1 MATARSIPLC
11 WKWRTRR
18 DDDKKDEMIFFSFC
32 FFFLRRE
39 VSGSRGPN
47 SIRHGDRNNQPGEL
61 FLFQQKFV
69 ISFFIPSK
77 DVSFGGSVET
87 WWTWPNRLRLR
98 FGNGGEKKSDKKE
111 TNETTGSPAR
121 MSIQVCVCASYIQQQ
136 LYLLKQTKHNE
147 SVKTRK
153 KNWKSKFIKEKEK
166 QVFVCLT
173 SASLSLV
180 IQLHPAQAMP
190 VGTRWRSP
198 LSFGFAQV
206 TRLMFSLSLFLQVVV
221 FFILRLGAAA
231 ANTHECAS
239 GRNISQPWHFSL
251 FSHMYRKQ
259 RERERREKRKKDVTI
274 MNHLWKQKEKKKKRG
289 REGSSHP
296 LHLVGGF
303 PVADETET
311 KTCVYASWEKFF
323 PFFFFFS
330 WRRREDVII
339 WQQTGSTWPYSSH
352 YIIVINFSSSS
363 LPLSFSRETLLY
375 ATCQTVTAQKSE
387 ADALSLSQ
395 WDYHHHALLIDS

>member
-98 FGNGGEKKSDKKE
+98 FGNGGDKKKRQE
-111 TNETTGSPAR
+111 GDERDHREPRSDEHPG
-121 MSIQVCVCASYIQQQ
+121 VCVCTSYIQQQ

-221 FFILRLGAAA
+221 FFY
-231 ANTHECAS
+231 TAS
-239 GRNISQPWHFSL
+239 GGCCGQHTRVRIRPEYIPTLTFLSIFTHVSKTE
-251 FSHMYRKQ
+251 RK
-259 RERERREKRKKDVTI
+259 REKRKKDVTI
-274 MNHLWKQKEKKKKRG
+274 MNHLWKQKEKKKKKRG

-323 PFFFFFS
+323 PFFFFFFS
-330 WRRREDVII
+330 WKEKEGGCNHLAANRE
-339 WQQTGSTWPYSSH
+339 H
-352 YIIVINFSSSS
+352 
-363 LPLSFSRETLLY
+363 L
-375 ATCQTVTAQKSE
+375 
-387 ADALSLSQ
+387 AL
-395 WDYHHHALLIDS
+395 